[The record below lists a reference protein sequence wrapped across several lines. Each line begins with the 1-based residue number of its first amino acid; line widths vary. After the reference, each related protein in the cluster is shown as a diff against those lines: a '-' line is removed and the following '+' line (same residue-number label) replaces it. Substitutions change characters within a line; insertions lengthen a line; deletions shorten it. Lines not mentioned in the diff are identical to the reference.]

1 MRRVINQVI
10 NGEDLS
16 IEETRETMEAIMSG
30 KATEAQIASFITALR
45 MKGETIE
52 EITGAALVMREK
64 AAKIKSN
71 QKILVDVCG
80 TGGDKLNTFN
90 ISTTTAFVVAAAGVA
105 VAKHGNRSV
114 SSKSGSADLLEKLGV
129 NLNLS
134 PVQVGSCIDEIGI
147 GFMYA
152 PVFHQAMKY
161 AIGPRKEIGART
173 IFNLLGPLT
182 NPAQAEIQLLGVY
195 SPELTEPIAYVLKN
209 LGVKSAFVVHGM
221 VGLDEL
227 STVGETKVSQLKDGE
242 IRTYNIHPTKLG
254 LKEATIEDLAGGKPQ
269 ENAKITLDILK
280 GKVGKK
286 RDIVILNAAAA
297 LVAADKAESLIEG
310 IELAAKII
318 DEGLALKKLE
328 ELVDVTNRL
337 AKEVS

>member
-16 IEETRETMEAIMSG
+16 IEESRETMEAIMSG
-30 KATEAQIASFITALR
+30 EATEAQIASFITALR

-64 AAKIKSN
+64 SSKIETN
-71 QKILVDVCG
+71 QEVLVDVCG

-134 PVQVGSCIDEIGI
+134 PAQVGSCIDEIGI

-182 NPAQAEIQLLGVY
+182 NPAQAEVQLLGVY

-221 VGLDEL
+221 LGLDEL
-227 STVGETKVSQLKDGE
+227 STVGETKISQLKGE
-242 IRTYNIHPTKLG
+242 EVKTYNLHPTDLG
-254 LKEATIEDLAGGKPQ
+254 LEETTIEELAGGNPE

-280 GKVGKK
+280 GKVDKK

-297 LVAADKAESLIEG
+297 LVAADKVEGLAEG

>member
-16 IEETRETMEAIMSG
+16 IEESRETMEAIMSG
-30 KATEAQIASFITALR
+30 EATEAQIASFITALR

-64 AAKIKSN
+64 SSKIETN
-71 QKILVDVCG
+71 QEVLVDVCG

-134 PVQVGSCIDEIGI
+134 PAQVGSCIDEIGI

-182 NPAQAEIQLLGVY
+182 NPAQAEVQLLGVY

-221 VGLDEL
+221 LGLDEL
-227 STVGETKVSQLKDGE
+227 STVGETKISQLKDE
-242 IRTYNIHPTKLG
+242 EVKTYNLHPTDLG
-254 LKEATIEDLAGGKPQ
+254 LEETTIEELAGGNPE

-280 GKVGKK
+280 GKVDKK

-297 LVAADKAESLIEG
+297 LVAADKAEGLAEG

>member
-16 IEETRETMEAIMSG
+16 IEESRETMEAIMSG
-30 KATEAQIASFITALR
+30 EATEAQIASFITALR

-64 AAKIKSN
+64 SSKIETN
-71 QKILVDVCG
+71 QEVLVDVCG

-134 PVQVGSCIDEIGI
+134 PAQVGSCIDEIGI

-182 NPAQAEIQLLGVY
+182 NPAQAEVQLLGVY

-221 VGLDEL
+221 LGLDEL
-227 STVGETKVSQLKDGE
+227 STVGETKISQLKGE
-242 IRTYNIHPTKLG
+242 EVKTYNLHPTDLG
-254 LKEATIEDLAGGKPQ
+254 LEETTIEELAGGNPE

-280 GKVGKK
+280 GKVDKK

-297 LVAADKAESLIEG
+297 LVAADKAEGLAEG

>member
-1 MRRVINQVI
+1 MRRVINKVI
-10 NGEDLS
+10 NGDNLS
-16 IEETRETMEAIMSG
+16 IEESRDAMEAIMIG
-30 KATEAQIASFITALR
+30 EATSAQIASFITALR

-64 AAKIKSN
+64 ASKIETN
-71 QKILVDVCG
+71 QDVLVDVCG

-114 SSKSGSADLLEKLGV
+114 SSKSGSADLLERLGV

-134 PVQVGSCIDEIGI
+134 PAQVGSCIDEIGI

-182 NPAQAEIQLLGVY
+182 NPAEAGVQLLGVY
-195 SPELTEPIAYVLKN
+195 SSELTEPIAYVLKN

-242 IRTYNIHPTKLG
+242 VKTYNLHPRELG
-254 LKEATIEDLAGGKPQ
+254 LEEATIEDLAGGNPE
-269 ENAKITLDILK
+269 ENAEITLDILK
-280 GKVGKK
+280 GKAGKK

-297 LVAADKAESLIEG
+297 LVAVDKAESLVEG
-310 IELAAKII
+310 VELAAQII

-328 ELVDVTNRL
+328 ELVEVSNRL

>member
-1 MRRVINQVI
+1 MRRVINKVI
-10 NGEDLS
+10 NGDNLS
-16 IEETRETMEAIMSG
+16 IEESRDAMEAIMIG
-30 KATEAQIASFITALR
+30 EATSAQIASFITALR

-64 AAKIKSN
+64 ASKIETN
-71 QKILVDVCG
+71 QDVLVDVCG

-114 SSKSGSADLLEKLGV
+114 SSKSGSADLLERLGV

-134 PVQVGSCIDEIGI
+134 PAQVGSCIDEIGI

-182 NPAQAEIQLLGVY
+182 NPAEAGVQLLGVY
-195 SPELTEPIAYVLKN
+195 SSELTEPIAYVLKN

-227 STVGETKVSQLKDGE
+227 STVGETKVSQLKDDE
-242 IRTYNIHPTKLG
+242 VKTYNLHPRELG
-254 LKEATIEDLAGGKPQ
+254 LEEATIEDLAGGNPE
-269 ENAKITLDILK
+269 ENAEITLDILK
-280 GKVGKK
+280 GKAGKK
-286 RDIVILNAAAA
+286 RDIVILNVAAA
-297 LVAADKAESLIEG
+297 LVAVDKAESLVEG
-310 IELAAKII
+310 VELAAQII

-328 ELVDVTNRL
+328 ELVEVSNRL

>member
-16 IEETRETMEAIMSG
+16 IEESRETMEAIMSG
-30 KATEAQIASFITALR
+30 EATEAQIASFITALR

-64 AAKIKSN
+64 SSKIETN
-71 QKILVDVCG
+71 QEVLVDVCG

-134 PVQVGSCIDEIGI
+134 PAQVGSCIDEIGI

-182 NPAQAEIQLLGVY
+182 NPAQAEVQLLGVY

-221 VGLDEL
+221 LGLDEL
-227 STVGETKVSQLKDGE
+227 STVGETKISQLKDE
-242 IRTYNIHPTKLG
+242 EVKTYNLHPTDLG
-254 LKEATIEDLAGGKPQ
+254 LEETTIEELAGGNPE

-280 GKVGKK
+280 GKVDKK

-297 LVAADKAESLIEG
+297 LVAADKVEGLAEG